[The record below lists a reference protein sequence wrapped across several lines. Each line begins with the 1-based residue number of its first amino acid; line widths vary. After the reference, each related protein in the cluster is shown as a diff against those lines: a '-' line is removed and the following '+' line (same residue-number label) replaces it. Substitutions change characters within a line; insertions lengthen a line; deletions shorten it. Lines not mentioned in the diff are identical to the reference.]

1 MFGARGCAIVMTDW
15 PVIMKSPLA
24 AAVPA
29 VDKRLAI
36 LAAARRLLVARGFG
50 DIVLDDVA
58 RDAGVAKGTLF
69 LYFKNK
75 EDLFVA
81 VFEDLVDRLGASLD
95 TLLTSDL
102 RGAALL
108 EATVR
113 TILSHFDQNHDFVSQ
128 FSSGRLPGCA
138 SKACGKILEKFGE
151 NYARVVGLLRRCAED
166 GLVAEKSVEYAAAAL
181 FGLCRTAAMRHMMLR
196 RHSPLE
202 RQADQLVEFFL
213 HGAAGKSRLRAKG

>member
-1 MFGARGCAIVMTDW
+1 MT
-15 PVIMKSPLA
+15 SPRTAPL
-24 AAVPA
+24 PA

-95 TLLTSDL
+95 ELGASEL

-113 TILSHFDQNHDFVSQ
+113 TILSHFDVNHDFVSQ
-128 FSSGRLPGCA
+128 FSSGRLPGCG

-151 NYARVVGLLRRCAED
+151 NYARVVRLLRRCAED

-181 FGLCRTAAMRHMMLR
+181 FGLCRTAAMRQMMLSIR
-196 RHSPLE
+196 SPLE
-202 RQADQLVEFFL
+202 RQTDQVMEFFL
-213 HGAAGKSRLRAKG
+213 HGAAGKGKKRS